1 MTEQA
6 LTITAEVKRLYKQCW
21 NNWLFIRKIKLDT
34 YYILYPKT
42 TKMKTKSII
51 LFKDNI
57 GEYLYD
63 FGIGE
68 DFLIKTPFDGGIL
81 HTLKCGCQGL

>member
-1 MTEQA
+1 MD
-6 LTITAEVKRLYKQCW
+6 I
-21 NNWLFIRKIKLDT
+21 
-34 YYILYPKT
+34 YYILYSKT
-42 TKMKTKSII
+42 TKMKSKSII

-68 DFLIKTPFDGGIL
+68 DFLNKTPFDGEDITYSKMWLPRALSRAPFLRRGFG
-81 HTLKCGCQGL
+81 HM